1 MKRFPKTL
9 LAIALFSGFMLY
21 EADAASAYSDLA
33 VMLARGYFKNY
44 VDPDAS
50 PAQCVAFL
58 NSKGV
63 CFSLFDVM
71 DPKAEVT
78 KEDFARVVGQ
88 SMLLFSGEA
97 DLENGCIKKPLEAKS
112 WVDYCLLNDISVNQ
126 LWDKFR
132 SWSSGRTRPL
142 T

>member
-1 MKRFPKTL
+1 
-9 LAIALFSGFMLY
+9 
-21 EADAASAYSDLA
+21 
-33 VMLARGYFKNY
+33 MLARGYFKNY

-63 CFSLFDVM
+63 CFSLFDIM
-71 DPKAEVT
+71 DPEAAVT
-78 KEDFARVVGQ
+78 REDFARVVGQ

-97 DLENGCIKKPLEAKS
+97 ELEAGCIKKPSEAKS
-112 WVDYCLLNDISVNQ
+112 WIDYCLLNDISFHQ

-132 SWSSGRTRPL
+132 PSG
-142 T
+142 